1 MDAKKRIVMDSV
13 FIVSLLSVIVT
24 LDINSRSVGVVFF
37 MLLSLFNSRNFL
49 LGKDI
54 YTPSGVEEPFDERGD
69 VRGSWRFLGWLH
81 ILVAVLVLA
90 FHFYGL
96 FF

>member
-1 MDAKKRIVMDSV
+1 MDARRKIVMDSV
-13 FIVSLLSVIVT
+13 FIVFFVAVIIT
-24 LDINSRSVGVVFF
+24 LDTNSRSVGVVFF
-37 MLLSLFNSRNFL
+37 MLLSFFNSRNFL
-49 LGKDI
+49 LGRSI
-54 YTPSGVEEPFDERGD
+54 YTPSGVEEPYDQSGEIRI
-69 VRGSWRFLGWLH
+69 SWLFLGWLH